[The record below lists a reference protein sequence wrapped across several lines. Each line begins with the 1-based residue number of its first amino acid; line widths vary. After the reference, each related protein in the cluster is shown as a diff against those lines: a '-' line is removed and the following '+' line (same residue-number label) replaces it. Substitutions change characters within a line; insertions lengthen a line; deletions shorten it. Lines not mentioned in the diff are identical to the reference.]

1 MLIPRIPTDLDI
13 LNAIYHR
20 YYEKY
25 LSYDQNKNDRE
36 TKIYVPIDCQKIADD
51 LNVDGD
57 IVFIRLDSHLEK
69 KHGYKRDDGS
79 KVGFFAL
86 KIGKDCHC
94 INFPFMASVLADLRE
109 KEERF
114 FTTAIIAGL
123 AVAISFIS
131 LLYSITP

>member
-1 MLIPRIPTDLDI
+1 M
-13 LNAIYHR
+13 
-20 YYEKY
+20 
-25 LSYDQNKNDRE
+25 
-36 TKIYVPIDCQKIADD
+36 PIDCQKIADD
-51 LNVDGD
+51 LNVDGG

-86 KIGKDCHC
+86 KIGKDSHS
-94 INFPFMASVLADLRE
+94 INFPFMASVLADLRG
-109 KEERF
+109 KEGRF
-114 FTTAIIAGL
+114 LTTAIIAGL